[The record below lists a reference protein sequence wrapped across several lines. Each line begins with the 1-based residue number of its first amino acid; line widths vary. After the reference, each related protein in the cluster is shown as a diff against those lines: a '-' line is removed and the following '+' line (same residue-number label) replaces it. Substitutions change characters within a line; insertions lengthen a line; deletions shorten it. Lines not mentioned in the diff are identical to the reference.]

1 MSKTVIKVQ
10 KQLINCSVENLE
22 ISKKLQTLKQTINN
36 DNLLFDI
43 HREEIQTFVE
53 KYAENSILIGES
65 IVMLGLDE
73 TNFMLN

>member
-1 MSKTVIKVQ
+1 MNKAVIKVQ

-22 ISKKLQTLKQTINN
+22 ISKKLQSLKQTINN